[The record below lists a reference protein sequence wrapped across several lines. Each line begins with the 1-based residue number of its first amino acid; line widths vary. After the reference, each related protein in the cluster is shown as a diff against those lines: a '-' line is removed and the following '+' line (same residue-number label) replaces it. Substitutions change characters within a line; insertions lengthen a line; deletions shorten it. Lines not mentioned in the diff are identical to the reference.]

1 VSVKTRTQHGHGANE
16 TVGQRNPPGHG
27 PGNRAPSQPR
37 ELLTDRIVRELPAP
51 ARGAKITYDGGDPR
65 RRVSGFGVRVT
76 AAGQRAFILNYCA
89 FR

>member
-1 VSVKTRTQHGHGANE
+1 
-16 TVGQRNPPGHG
+16 
-27 PGNRAPSQPR
+27 
-37 ELLTDRIVRELPAP
+37 LLTDRIVRELPAP